1 MKRFP
6 KNTEKNADIAT
17 NRRTMLAAKATQLA
31 QELPEGAA
39 IKVAAGVAV
48 EEKHLAVPPFLD
60 LSREDSKIVTEL

>member
-1 MKRFP
+1 
-6 KNTEKNADIAT
+6 
-17 NRRTMLAAKATQLA
+17 MLAAKATQLA

-48 EEKHLAVPPFLD
+48 EEEHLAVSPFLD